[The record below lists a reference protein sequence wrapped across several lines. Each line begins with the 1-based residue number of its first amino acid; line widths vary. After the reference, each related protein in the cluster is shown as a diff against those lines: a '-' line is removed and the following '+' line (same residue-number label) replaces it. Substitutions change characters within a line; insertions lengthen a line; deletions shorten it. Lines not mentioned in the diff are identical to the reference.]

1 MPAKRVKPVR
11 VARLAPASNGCH
23 FLKVVEGEKVDQY
36 HLTPL
41 RAEAGALAYR
51 FAKLNGEVYEVR
63 VSPEGATS
71 CGCKGMAYRGRCR
84 HTAALVALRSAGK
97 L

>member
-1 MPAKRVKPVR
+1 MRKTTKPAR
-11 VARLAPASNGCH
+11 VARLTPASNGCH
-23 FLKVVEGEKVDQY
+23 FLKVVEGKKVDQY

-41 RAEAGALAYR
+41 SAEAGALAHR

-63 VSPEGATS
+63 VSPEGMTS
-71 CGCKGMAYRGRCR
+71 CGCKGMAYRGHCR
-84 HTAALVALRSAGK
+84 HVESLVALRSAGK

>member
-1 MPAKRVKPVR
+1 MRAKRVKPVR
-11 VARLAPASNGCH
+11 MARLTPASNGCH
-23 FLKVVEGEKVDQY
+23 FLKVTEGKKVDHY

-41 RAEAGALAYR
+41 RTESGALACR

-71 CGCKGMAYRGRCR
+71 CDCKGHEYRNYCR
-84 HTAALVALRSAGK
+84 HTQALIALRNAGK

>member
-1 MPAKRVKPVR
+1 MRKTTKPVR
-11 VARLAPASNGCH
+11 TARLTTASNGCH
-23 FLKVVEGEKVDQY
+23 FLKVVEGEKVDHY

-41 RAEAGALAYR
+41 PTDAGGLAYR
-51 FAKLNGEVYEVR
+51 FAKLNGEVYEAR
-63 VSPEGATS
+63 VSPEGLTS

-84 HTAALVALRSAGK
+84 HTQALRALRNAGK

>member
-11 VARLAPASNGCH
+11 VARLTPATKGCH

-51 FAKLNGEVYEVR
+51 FAKLGGDVYEVR
-63 VSPEGATS
+63 VSSEGTTS

-84 HTAALVALRSAGK
+84 HVESLVALRSAGK